1 VQFLSSRKEN
11 RGVRKF
17 RFFDKVN
24 KKRAAVKAESPALS
38 FYSCPTAGIKRL
50 RRHRFYTSLKGRVR
64 DMKELVRLE
73 GITKAYGDHVI
84 IPPLSLS
91 IHDGEFLTLL
101 GPSGCGKTTLL
112 RMLAGLDTP
121 TKGKIILD
129 GQDITNLP
137 PYKRDVNMVF
147 QNYALFP
154 HMTAEENIGFGLR
167 MKGVGREEAAKR
179 TQKLLKLIQLEDLR
193 SRYPSQMS
201 GGQQQR
207 VAVARALVNNPKML
221 LLDEPLGALDYQL
234 RKTLQIELKDLQ
246 EELGLT
252 FVFVTHDQEE
262 ALTMSDR
269 IVIMDKGEI
278 QQDDDPNTIY
288 HYPKTKFVA
297 EFIGESNFFDNGKEI
312 LVLRPEKLNLCGG
325 KDGDDSHPAPRF
337 FGTVEDVIFYG
348 TIDKVF
354 IRLDGTGQEV
364 LAYQYFDDVHRWQID
379 DHVGIWWYEKDEVR
393 VER

>member
-1 VQFLSSRKEN
+1 MASL
-11 RGVRKF
+11 
-17 RFFDKVN
+17 
-24 KKRAAVKAESPALS
+24 
-38 FYSCPTAGIKRL
+38 
-50 RRHRFYTSLKGRVR
+50 SLKGIQKIYPNGFHAVK
-64 DMKELVRLE
+64 DFNLDIEDKEF
-73 GITKAYGDHVI
+73 I
-84 IPPLSLS
+84 I
-91 IHDGEFLTLL
+91 FV
-101 GPSGCGKTTLL
+101 GPSGCGKSTTL
-112 RMLAGLDTP
+112 RMIAGLEDISGGTLEID
-121 TKGKIILD
+121 GKVMND
-129 GQDITNLP
+129 VEPKDRDIA
-137 PYKRDVNMVF
+137 MVF

-179 TQKLLKLIQLEDLR
+179 TQKLLKLIRLEDLR

-297 EFIGESNFFDNGKEI
+297 GFIGESNFFDNGKEI

-337 FGTVEDVIFYG
+337 FGTVDDVIFYG

-364 LAYQYFDDVHRWQID
+364 LAYQYFDDVHRWQIN

>member
-1 VQFLSSRKEN
+1 
-11 RGVRKF
+11 
-17 RFFDKVN
+17 
-24 KKRAAVKAESPALS
+24 
-38 FYSCPTAGIKRL
+38 
-50 RRHRFYTSLKGRVR
+50 
-64 DMKELVRLE
+64 
-73 GITKAYGDHVI
+73 
-84 IPPLSLS
+84 
-91 IHDGEFLTLL
+91 
-101 GPSGCGKTTLL
+101 
-112 RMLAGLDTP
+112 MLAGLDTP

-179 TQKLLKLIQLEDLR
+179 TQKLLKLIRLEDLR

-221 LLDEPLGALDYQL
+221 LLDEP
-234 RKTLQIELKDLQ
+234 
-246 EELGLT
+246 LGLT

-297 EFIGESNFFDNGKEI
+297 GFIGESNFFDNGKEI

-337 FGTVEDVIFYG
+337 FGTVDDVIFYG

-364 LAYQYFDDVHRWQID
+364 LAYQYFDDVHRWQIN